1 MLTIRI
7 LAEMLLD
14 LVSQPVFEML
24 SMTVLWLSKILL
36 LNCLIESLMLS

>member
-1 MLTIRI
+1 MLTSRV

-24 SMTVLWLSKILL
+24 GMTVVWLSKILL
-36 LNCLIESLMLS
+36 LNCMIELLMLS